1 MAGTAIV
8 TRTGNVVD
16 LLDPLPTAIKLTEI
30 ALALSR
36 LPRFGGH
43 TTRTW
48 SVADH
53 SLLVLDLLGE
63 DAPPDVRLAA
73 LLHDAHEPYTGGDIA
88 TPAIRAM
95 WFECPA
101 AADAIATLKRRVDG
115 AIAGAFGLDS
125 ALFRHDAVLAADR
138 LALAIEVHHLMAKP
152 EGVWGDLPRLPD
164 FIPDLPKT
172 SQDAAQNRFLLRAL
186 ELLRATRRRA

>member
-1 MAGTAIV
+1 MAGTSIV

-16 LLDPLPTAIKLTEI
+16 LLDPLPGAIKMTEV

-53 SLLVLDLLGE
+53 SVLVCDLMGE
-63 DAPPDVRLAA
+63 DAPPDLALA
-73 LLHDAHEPYTGGDIA
+73 GLLHDAHEPYTGGDIA
-88 TPAIRAM
+88 TPAINAL

-101 AADAIATLKRRVDG
+101 VVDALASLKRRVDG
-115 AIAGAFGLDS
+115 AVAQAFGIDA

-138 LALAIEVHHLMAKP
+138 LALAIEAHHLMAKP

-186 ELLRATRRRA
+186 SLLRLTRRRG